1 MCYAMTAF
9 IDEKL
14 GSKYVETRT
23 MEFAKSFE
31 ETSPST
37 PIFFILSP
45 GVNPLKDVEA
55 LGHILGYTADSGNFH
70 NVSLGK
76 NKLREHN
83 KKFTNFSKIQRKLTI
98 LFVWKYSRTRA
109 RSGRWN
115 CNGKRS
121 SAWPLGCLAEYPL
134 DKEVVAN
141 AWKENG
147 LLCGKFTW
155 KLSRVRER
163 WTSCNSSC
171 PYYSTR
177 NFRIVH

>member
-98 LFVWKYSRTRA
+98 LFVCKYSRTRT
-109 RSGRWN
+109 RSGR
-115 CNGKRS
+115 
-121 SAWPLGCLAEYPL
+121 
-134 DKEVVAN
+134 
-141 AWKENG
+141 
-147 LLCGKFTW
+147 
-155 KLSRVRER
+155 
-163 WTSCNSSC
+163 
-171 PYYSTR
+171 
-177 NFRIVH
+177 